1 VDKMITR
8 HKRFAPVPAGRRGEP
23 ERDRQRLLD
32 AYGNFLAAQIEPD
45 RRYSLIRVPGAEFA
59 YTNYTQYARAL
70 GDAWA
75 AGLVPE
81 TPPAVAGRALPGAA
95 PRLLGVDSDLADFSR

>member
-1 VDKMITR
+1 MIAR
-8 HKRFAPVPAGRRGEP
+8 HKRFVPVRPNRRGES
-23 ERDRQRLLD
+23 ERDHERLLD
-32 AYGNFLAAQIEPD
+32 AYGNFLAAQIEPE

-75 AGLVPE
+75 AGFIPE
-81 TPPAVAGRALPGAA
+81 TPPAVVGRALPGAA